1 MISNY
6 EDLGLDEALV
16 SFYNDIKDS
25 IVTIETVLD
34 ECHGCSYHPVCGK
47 VEYGQSINCSLTT
60 RYATSFKIKSDIS
73 RNVSEVCKNVAHTSL
88 VEHNIYDFN
97 VTDGDCYF
105 GVKLATPSNLTPIGI
120 AIGIYAIVIASLY
133 VLGLLW
139 NTWKN
144 SQVNTVPARTY
155 QDASTVLNQS
165 SASYV
170 SARNF
175 NTTNQSSSE
184 YNPDEPL
191 SAVNQ
196 LSLVDS
202 APDARIQ
209 ARRRVHSLD
218 ALRGL
223 TILLMILVNSGG
235 GGYKYL
241 EHAPWYG
248 LTIADIVFPS
258 FIFIMGFSIVLSIK
272 TQLTLKKDYVLVT
285 LNIIKRSFKLFII
298 GFMLNTHMSNMHEV
312 RITGVL
318 QRFSISYL
326 VVALVHLGSIY
337 RSNKY
342 SPLTTSDQY
351 HIQEYV
357 IIFLPEFL
365 IHVILMIIYL
375 YITFGSHFLNGCNHE
390 GYQGPG
396 GWEDNGINFDCT
408 GGAANNLDHFVFG
421 SARIYRKTTS
431 LSVYHHTKPHDPEGL
446 LGYTTSILLT
456 QIGLLCGRVLL
467 KLQAHHKRITVWF
480 VIAVVCSIIALGL
493 LNTIPIV
500 KNLWSLSY
508 VLLSASITIV
518 SLIIFYLAI
527 DVLKIWPRGLPFN
540 YPGTNSLLLYIG
552 HQVLAPYFPF
562 YYQVD
567 ETSHAWLLFRSL
579 STTTLWLFISAYLYY
594 KKYFFTL

>member
-6 EDLGLDEALV
+6 EELKVDEALV
-16 SFYNDIKDS
+16 SFYNGIKDS
-25 IVTIETVLD
+25 IITIETVLD
-34 ECHGCSYHPVCGK
+34 ECYGCSYHPVCEK
-47 VEYGQSINCSLTT
+47 VEYGQIINCSLSS
-60 RYATSFKIKSDIS
+60 RYETSFRIKSDVS
-73 RNVSEVCKNVAHTSL
+73 RNVTEVCKNIPSTSL
-88 VEHNIYDFN
+88 RDHYIYQFN
-97 VTDGDCYF
+97 VTDGDCSLEAKF
-105 GVKLATPSNLTPIGI
+105 TTPSDLTPIGI
-120 AIGIYAIVIASLY
+120 AIGIYAIIVASFY

-144 SQVNTVPARTY
+144 SQENPVPSRNY
-155 QDASTVLNQS
+155 REASAVLNQS
-165 SASYV
+165 SASYTT
-170 SARNF
+170 ARNF
-175 NTTNQSSSE
+175 NSTSQPSPE

-196 LSLVDS
+196 ISSLDS
-202 APDARIQ
+202 VPDARVQ

-272 TQLTLKKDYVLVT
+272 TQLTLKKDYLLVT
-285 LNIIKRSFKLFII
+285 LNIIKRSFKLFVI
-298 GFMLNTHMSNMHEV
+298 GLMLNTHYSNIHEV

-318 QRFSISYL
+318 QRFAISYL

-342 SPLTTSDQY
+342 SPLTTSSQY
-351 HIQEYV
+351 HVQEYV

-365 IHVILMIIYL
+365 IHVIFLIIYL
-375 YITFGSHFLNGCNHE
+375 YITFGSHFLDGCSRE

-396 GWEDNGINFDCT
+396 GWENNAMDFDCT
-408 GGAANNLDHFVFG
+408 GGAANNLDHYVFG
-421 SARIYRKTTS
+421 KERIYRKTTS
-431 LSVYHHTKPHDPEGL
+431 IPVYHHTKPHDPEGL

-467 KLQAHHKRITVWF
+467 KLQAHHKRIIIWF
-480 VIAVVCSIIALGL
+480 LIAVSCSITALGL
-493 LNTIPIV
+493 LHIIPVV

-508 VLLSASITIV
+508 ILLSASVTIV
-518 SLIIFYLAI
+518 TLIVFYLAI
-527 DVLKIWPRGLPFN
+527 DVLQIWPRGLPLH

-552 HQVLAPYFPF
+552 HLVLAPYFPF
-562 YYQVD
+562 YFKVD
-567 ETSHAWLLFRSL
+567 EASHSWLLFRSL
-579 STTTLWLFISAYLYY
+579 STTTLWLFISAYFYY
-594 KKYFFTL
+594 RKYFFTL